1 MPDLPARCFWEEQW
15 LRYIHCFTIW
25 KGSSDKQTTSPRR
38 HHSPCCC
45 RPWTT
50 STCLCVVGYSSAL
63 KATAIAQNN
72 MLIAWRHRARPGS
85 CQEAG
90 SSGPEAIPRV
100 QQQSGTIG
108 GDCERTTSIHQLVKC
123 QSSTKCS
130 EVVNPSTV
138 HLLTC
143 HHPICS
149 SRQYAICSLIQRLK
163 QPHQHLRKAYF
174 PNMRHKQIFIT
185 NSLILQMAQQGL
197 WGYSDITILL

>member
-1 MPDLPARCFWEEQW
+1 MQDLLARCFWEEQW
-15 LRYIHCFTIW
+15 LRYIHSFTIW
-25 KGSSDKQTTSPRR
+25 KGSSDRQTASPRR

-50 STCLCVVGYSSAL
+50 STCLCAVGYSSAL

-72 MLIAWRHRARPGS
+72 MLIGWRHRARPGS

-90 SSGPEAIPRV
+90 SSGPEAIPSV

-108 GDCERTTSIHQLVKC
+108 GDCERTQTIPIHQLVKC
-123 QSSTKCS
+123 QSSSKCS
-130 EVVNPSTV
+130 QVVNPPTV

-149 SRQYAICSLIQRLK
+149 SQQYAICSLTQRLK
-163 QPHQHLRKAYF
+163 TATLASKKSLFPEYETQTDFYHQEF
-174 PNMRHKQIFIT
+174 NIT
-185 NSLILQMAQQGL
+185 
-197 WGYSDITILL
+197 